1 LTIYKNN
8 IFCLMSREWY
18 IEAPNGA
25 SPAARRSNKEE
36 GCQPD
41 LSALQQCNSTVA
53 ATALATDSTCNST
66 DRLAMDFNTF

>member
-1 LTIYKNN
+1 
-8 IFCLMSREWY
+8 MSRIWY

-25 SPAARRSNKEE
+25 SPAAQRGNKEE

-53 ATALATDSTCNST
+53 ATAFTADGTCNST
-66 DRLAMDFNTF
+66 DRLAMDLNTF